1 MTRVSDGFETSRWKV
16 LLLCKLVSRQ
26 SLGSDRVKYLKENVT
41 ITNSGGMLNVSM
53 CTKHSLPDQSYLI
66 LLLLRPTAPEVSSPD
81 FSEIKGNMQWRQSGM
96 KATCK
101 RQQATKTAYSGRNVQ
116 RWQRE
121 NPLCCSWSIT
131 YKTKKHRDQNDNWNG
146 IFSCSWYQQRS
157 MINLQHS
164 FCIQTKK
171 IFF

>member
-1 MTRVSDGFETSRWKV
+1 MYKEKLSEHLDGYDLCSDGELTPKNVFKANSMTRVSDGFETSRWKV

-81 FSEIKGNMQWRQSGM
+81 FSEIKGNMQ
-96 KATCK
+96 
-101 RQQATKTAYSGRNVQ
+101 
-116 RWQRE
+116 
-121 NPLCCSWSIT
+121 
-131 YKTKKHRDQNDNWNG
+131 
-146 IFSCSWYQQRS
+146 
-157 MINLQHS
+157 
-164 FCIQTKK
+164 
-171 IFF
+171 